1 LDVDINDYSV
11 IVEEQSVTETE
22 TEQEYMQPNSIADL
36 RPKMCLQGVVK
47 DTQLYGAVVDIGL
60 DYDGVVHIS
69 QLSPRRVNRVTD
81 VVQPGETVTVWV
93 TQVNP
98 EKRRIGLT
106 MVRPPDVDWSELAE
120 EQVYRG
126 TVTRV
131 ESYGAFV
138 DIGAERPGLLHVR
151 EMSSGYVRHPSEL
164 VKIGEEIEVRVLKL
178 DRRKRRID
186 LSMLGIEDKIE
197 ADDDD
202 EEEPTQTA
210 MEIALERARTHGQTR
225 RGQERRQAE
234 SSPDLSEREDIL
246 ARTLK
251 QHSQQ
256 Q

>member
-1 LDVDINDYSV
+1 M
-11 IVEEQSVTETE
+11 TE
-22 TEQEYMQPNSIADL
+22 TEQEYTQPNSIAEL
-36 RPKMCLQGVVK
+36 QPKMCLQGVVK

-60 DYDGVVHIS
+60 DYDGMVHIS

-81 VVQPGETVTVWV
+81 VVQLGETVTVWV

-98 EKRRIGLT
+98 EKKRIGLT
-106 MVRPPDVDWSELAE
+106 MVKPPDVDWSELAE
-120 EQVYRG
+120 EQVHRG
-126 TVTRV
+126 TVTRI

-151 EMSSGYVRHPSEL
+151 EMTSGYVGHPSEL
-164 VKIGEEIEVRVLKL
+164 VKIGEEVEVRVLKL

-186 LSMLGIEDKIE
+186 LSMMGIEDKIE
-197 ADDDD
+197 MDD
-202 EEEPTQTA
+202 EEEEPAQTA
-210 MEIALERARTHGQTR
+210 MEIALQRARTHGQTQ
-225 RGQERRQAE
+225 RGQERRQVE

>member
-1 LDVDINDYSV
+1 VT
-11 IVEEQSVTETE
+11 ETETETE
-22 TEQEYMQPNSIADL
+22 TEQEYTRPNSIADL
-36 RPKMCLQGVVK
+36 QPKMCLQGVVK

-81 VVQPGETVTVWV
+81 VVQLGETVTVWV
-93 TQVNP
+93 TKVNP

-106 MVRPPDVDWSELAE
+106 MVKPPDVDWFELAE
-120 EQVYRG
+120 EQVYLG
-126 TVTRV
+126 TVTRI
-131 ESYGAFV
+131 EPYGAFV

-164 VKIGEEIEVRVLKL
+164 VRIGEEVEVRVLQL

-186 LSMLGIEDKIE
+186 LSMMGIEDKIE
-197 ADDDD
+197 ADDE
-202 EEEPTQTA
+202 EEEPAQTA
-210 MEIALERARTHGQTR
+210 MEIALRRARTTQGQER
-225 RGQERRQAE
+225 RGQERRQEE

-256 Q
+256 K